1 MLRVMNTISL
11 TNTHQRLLV
20 SKSMKFIV
28 PALATTFLSFSSMST
43 MASATASSSAED
55 KGVVTVVQKRADRI
69 RGVYFGAL
77 VADAL
82 CLGSHYEYDAKKI
95 RQAYNGTMD
104 TYMGPGEH
112 MGGSTHG
119 IGWGERNY
127 HPGTTAGDQTDYG
140 EYNVLILEQLA
151 QLATATQTDDST
163 TTPTPFT
170 VEAFIPTW
178 IERLS
183 SGWKQWVCTQTKQT
197 YQQIQEGTATNKLG
211 GNSNAMALRYAAMYA
226 YVGGGDGNDN
236 GGNDEDTLVEYALKT
251 MFTHR
256 EKTALLG
263 NEFFARVVYRLVHQD
278 QDDRGDDHH
287 TITPRE
293 AIESVVIEMNDTW
306 LTQKVQ
312 QAIAKYE
319 EAVDPS
325 GPLSKEDF
333 VDDLA
338 LTSMARLWDIG
349 KSEPIKVGKAS
360 PTEGTL
366 PGAIYFILKYQN
378 DFVAAVKANAMVGGD
393 NASRA
398 IAIGMVLGAS
408 HGIKNALQ
416 DHPALREGLHHWK
429 DSEKL
434 LSTLPLLRRGG
445 TTNDNNNESKHK
457 EL

>member
-1 MLRVMNTISL
+1 MLRVMNSISPTI
-11 TNTHQRLLV
+11 HQRLFV

-28 PALATTFLSFSSMST
+28 PAIATTFLSFSSMST
-43 MASATASSSAED
+43 MTTASSSAED
-55 KGVVTVVQKRADRI
+55 KVVAVVQRADRI

-77 VADAL
+77 VADAF

-95 RQAYNGTMD
+95 RKAYNGTME

-127 HPGTTAGDQTDYG
+127 HPGTKAGDQTDYG
-140 EYNVLILEQLA
+140 EYNVLILEQLEK
-151 QLATATQTDDST
+151 LATTSATT
-163 TTPTPFT
+163 TTPPFT

-197 YQQIQEGTATNKLG
+197 YQQIQDGTATNKLG

-226 YVGGGDGNDN
+226 YVGGGN
-236 GGNDEDTLVEYALKT
+236 GDEDTLVDYALKT

-263 NEFFARVVYRLVHQD
+263 NEFFARVVYRLVHQES
-278 QDDRGDDHH
+278 GDH

-293 AIESVVIEMNDTW
+293 AIDSVVIDMNDRW
-306 LTQKVQ
+306 ITQKVQ

-319 EAVDPS
+319 EAIDPK

-366 PGAIYFILKYQN
+366 PGSIYFILKYQD
-378 DFVAAVKANAMVGGD
+378 DFVEAVKANAMVGGD

-408 HGIKNALQ
+408 HGIENALHQ
-416 DHPALREGLHHWK
+416 HPALREGLNHWK

-434 LSTLPLLRRGG
+434 LSTLPLLQIGG
-445 TTNDNNNESKHK
+445 TTNDNDNVPKHK

>member
-1 MLRVMNTISL
+1 
-11 TNTHQRLLV
+11 
-20 SKSMKFIV
+20 
-28 PALATTFLSFSSMST
+28 
-43 MASATASSSAED
+43 
-55 KGVVTVVQKRADRI
+55 
-69 RGVYFGAL
+69 
-77 VADAL
+77 
-82 CLGSHYEYDAKKI
+82 
-95 RQAYNGTMD
+95 MD

-151 QLATATQTDDST
+151 KLATTETSATT
-163 TTPTPFT
+163 TTSTPTPFT

-226 YVGGGDGNDN
+226 YVGGRNGDNDEN
-236 GGNDEDTLVEYALKT
+236 GNDEDTLVEYALKT

-278 QDDRGDDHH
+278 DNSGDHTN

-306 LTQKVQ
+306 ITQKVQ

-319 EAVDPS
+319 EALDPS

-366 PGAIYFILKYQN
+366 PGAIYFILKYQD

-408 HGIKNALQ
+408 HGIENALH

-429 DSEKL
+429 ESEKL
-434 LSTLPLLRRGG
+434 LSTLPLLRIDNDSN
-445 TTNDNNNESKHK
+445 NDNESNHE

>member
-1 MLRVMNTISL
+1 MNSILSST
-11 TNTHQRLLV
+11 TNHHQRLLFV
-20 SKSMKFIV
+20 SKSSMKFIV
-28 PALATTFLSFSSMST
+28 PALATTFLSLSSLST
-43 MASATASSSAED
+43 MASSSATAAPTSSEE
-55 KGVVTVVQKRADRI
+55 GGGGGQVQGKRADRI

-82 CLGSHYEYDAKKI
+82 CLGSHYEYDAQKI
-95 RQAYNGTMD
+95 RKAYNGTMEK
-104 TYMGPGEH
+104 YMGPGEH
-112 MGGSTHG
+112 IGGSTHG

-127 HPGTTAGDQTDYG
+127 HPGTKAGDQTDYG

-151 QLATATQTDDST
+151 KLATTETSASA

-197 YQQIQEGTATNKLG
+197 YQQIQDGVSTSKLG
-211 GNSNAMALRYAAMYA
+211 GNSNAMALRYAAMFG
-226 YVGGGDGNDN
+226 YVG
-236 GGNDEDTLVEYALKT
+236 DEDTLVDYALKT

-263 NEFFARVVYRLVHQD
+263 NEFFARVVYRLVH
-278 QDDRGDDHH
+278 RSGDNS
-287 TITPRE
+287 TMTPRE
-293 AIESVVIEMNDTW
+293 AIDSVVKDMKNGWI
-306 LTQKVQ
+306 TQKVN
-312 QAIAKYE
+312 QAIEKYD
-319 EAVDPS
+319 EAIDLNGS
-325 GPLSKEDF
+325 PLGKEDF

-366 PGAIYFILKYQN
+366 PGSIYFILKYQDN
-378 DFVAAVKANAMVGGD
+378 FVEAVKANAMVGGD

-408 HGIKNALQ
+408 HGIENA
-416 DHPALREGLHHWK
+416 
-429 DSEKL
+429 
-434 LSTLPLLRRGG
+434 
-445 TTNDNNNESKHK
+445 
-457 EL
+457 